1 MSEKQDN
8 PLKSY
13 LFKRRF
19 LLLLIMLL
27 AMLVIVPFLGDYSRF
42 RFVVDMVVTGIFIAA
57 MYAIS
62 DKKYNLFLALFL
74 VIPMFADIWVD
85 YFSSAEKTLVVSQI
99 CGILFIGFA
108 IFNIIHFMLKQKEV
122 TREMIYAAVVV
133 YLLMALLWSNV
144 YQLLETFAPGSFGM
158 PDGQMQKDRLL
169 FLYFSLVTITTLGYG
184 DMTPLT
190 DRAAGLASVE
200 ALTGQIYLVVL
211 VAWLVGMHVSRRSK

>member
-158 PDGQMQKDRLL
+158 PDGQMQNDRLL

>member
-1 MSEKQDN
+1 M
-8 PLKSY
+8 
-13 LFKRRF
+13 
-19 LLLLIMLL
+19 IL
-27 AMLVIVPFLGDYSRF
+27 AMLVIVPFLGDFSRF
-42 RFVVDMVVTGIFIAA
+42 RFVVDMVVTGIFIAV

-74 VIPMFADIWVD
+74 VIPMFVDIWAD

-108 IFNIIHFMLKQKEV
+108 IFNIIKFMLKQKEV

-144 YQLLETFAPGSFGM
+144 YQLLETFAPGSFEM
-158 PDGQMQKDRLL
+158 PGGQMQNDRLL